1 MRRRSGAE
9 AHPRSRGE
17 NVVPK
22 VKAVAEVG
30 SSPLTRG
37 KLAREGDTLSHQR
50 LIPAHAG
57 KTFAASANTERTA
70 AHPRSRGE
78 NRRSDHWDPGT
89 SGSSPLTRGK
99 RRELAYRSDSE
110 GLIPAHAGKTDPTDP
125 QHPLAW
131 AHPRSR
137 GENLSALI
145 DGSGQ
150 KGSSPLTRGKR
161 SRANFFRPVRGL
173 IPAHAGKTDQESPQR
188 AIRGAH
194 PRSRGENPARSRL
207 RSRVAGSSPLTRGK
221 PGHIRCGRSR
231 AGLIPAHAG
240 KTYRAIPGRFSGRA
254 HPRSRGENE
263 ESTSRASRSTGSS
276 PLTRGKRRRNACSC
290 SFLGLIPAHAGKT
303 CS

>member
-57 KTFAASANTERTA
+57 KTAGPTTGIRGRR

-78 NRRSDHWDPGT
+78 NGASLPIAAIPRGSSPLTRGKLQGIGVAFAGDRLIPAHAGKTKGQKPCDTYPRAHPRSRGENMPHSRRYSSHA
-89 SGSSPLTRGK
+89 GSSPLTRGK
-99 RRELAYRSDSE
+99 RDLPNVDK
-110 GLIPAHAGKTDPTDP
+110 L
-125 QHPLAW
+125 
-131 AHPRSR
+131 
-137 GENLSALI
+137 
-145 DGSGQ
+145 
-150 KGSSPLTRGKR
+150 
-161 SRANFFRPVRGL
+161 
-173 IPAHAGKTDQESPQR
+173 
-188 AIRGAH
+188 
-194 PRSRGENPARSRL
+194 
-207 RSRVAGSSPLTRGK
+207 
-221 PGHIRCGRSR
+221 R

-240 KTYRAIPGRFSGRA
+240 KTSRRSSTDRDKRA

>member
-1 MRRRSGAE
+1 MTGSSPLTRGKPKDKNHAIRTRGLIPAHAGKTCPTRGGIAPTR

-17 NVVPK
+17 NATSLTLINCAP
-22 VKAVAEVG
+22 G

-37 KLAREGDTLSHQR
+37 KQRGRARDSR
-50 LIPAHAG
+50 
-57 KTFAASANTERTA
+57 RT
-70 AHPRSRGE
+70 
-78 NRRSDHWDPGT
+78 
-89 SGSSPLTRGK
+89 
-99 RRELAYRSDSE
+99 

-221 PGHIRCGRSR
+221 QQDADRLACPP
-231 AGLIPAHAG
+231 GLIPAHAG
-240 KTYRAIPGRFSGRA
+240 KTRD
-254 HPRSRGENE
+254 
-263 ESTSRASRSTGSS
+263 
-276 PLTRGKRRRNACSC
+276 
-290 SFLGLIPAHAGKT
+290 HAP
-303 CS
+303 